1 MAVSGNRF
9 ACVWLPGWHQREPKQ
24 GRSHHHEADH
34 EEAHHEE
41 AREELARWCQQF
53 SPLVGCRLRY
63 SHSRQ
68 GGQKLSPAAIR
79 YCDKQP
85 WQRETIWMN
94 VTNIGA
100 LFGGESGLVRQILGL
115 LRKRR
120 IAAYVAIAPTAGS
133 AWALSRYV
141 AGCHSTGAPRYSR
154 QALESHHGPT
164 LIRVGKESC
173 GIVASHAQV
182 CELVQSLPIASLR
195 LTPET
200 QDLLVRLGVRQV
212 SEVLELPRE
221 ELAQRI
227 SPELVIRAEELLGNR
242 AEQADWLK
250 PATVFRADR
259 ILANPLNHQ
268 QHLLRVLVE
277 LLEQVVISM
286 VPQNRGILSLVC
298 HMENAQGEEYQLPVG
313 LFRPTL
319 DIDHLASVLQLQLST
334 GHAVCEVIEV
344 SLEVTRHAL
353 LEQKQMVLP
362 GMEDGDYKPS
372 EHPRELLSRMVDRL
386 SSRLGSDRVLKARR
400 RARAAPEAAFDL
412 IPLAPHQV
420 PEFKGKGRGAKSSGA
435 NSGNR
440 TGNSTSSRDSN
451 SSLAQTLHASVRPLW
466 LWSEPT
472 PLNVEVSGPGK
483 PPIRFYYQGNW
494 YEVARYWGPE
504 RIETGWW
511 YGRVDRREYYR
522 LETTRGGRFWVYRQI
537 PRQQWML
544 QGVF

>member
-9 ACVWLPGWHQREPKQ
+9 ACIWLPGWHQRESQQ
-24 GRSHHHEADH
+24 GRVHHEK
-34 EEAHHEE
+34 AHHEKT
-41 AREELARWCQQF
+41 REELAQWCQQF

-63 SHSRQ
+63 KQ
-68 GGQKLSPAAIR
+68 DWQKLSPAGIR

-85 WQRETIWMN
+85 WQCETIWMN
-94 VTNIGA
+94 VTNIGV
-100 LFGGESGLVRQILGL
+100 LFGGESMLVRQILGL

-120 IAAYVAIAPTAGS
+120 ITAHVAIAPTAGS

-141 AGCHSTGAPRYSR
+141 AGCHKTRAPRYSR
-154 QALESHHGPT
+154 QALESHLGPT

-173 GIVASHAQV
+173 GIIASHRQV
-182 CELVQSLPIASLR
+182 CELVQSLPTASLR
-195 LTPET
+195 LTPDT
-200 QDLLVRLGVRQV
+200 QELLVRLGIRQV
-212 SEVLELPRE
+212 GEVLELPRE

-227 SPELVIRAEELLGNR
+227 SPELTMRAEELLGNR
-242 AEQADWLK
+242 EEQAEWLK

-286 VPQNRGILSLVC
+286 VSQNRGILSLVC
-298 HMENAQGEEYQLPVG
+298 HMENAQGEECQLPVG

-386 SSRLGSDRVLKARR
+386 SSRLGSDRVLKVRR

-420 PEFKGKGRGAKSSGA
+420 PEFRGKEQVSKSSEA
-435 NSGNR
+435 
-440 TGNSTSSRDSN
+440 TSRDSTN
-451 SSLAQTLHASVRPLW
+451 SLAQTLRASVRPLW

-472 PLNVEVSGPGK
+472 PLNVEIPGTGE
-483 PPIRFYYQGNW
+483 PPTRFYYQGSW